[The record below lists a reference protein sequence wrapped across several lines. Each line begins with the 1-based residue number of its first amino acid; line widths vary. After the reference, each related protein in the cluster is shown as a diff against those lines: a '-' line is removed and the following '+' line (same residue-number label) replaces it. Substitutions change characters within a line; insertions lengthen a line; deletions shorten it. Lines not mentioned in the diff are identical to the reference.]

1 MDMFNIYFFFYI
13 SHLFKQ
19 LSDLTLSRRR
29 FQGCYKNTYKKEKI
43 VIDINNEKADGRKS
57 CFLKCFLEQNSI
69 RVISNPYWRQQID
82 RSTKVERQLLLIL
95 IFKNELEKKCFSRGF
110 FLKKEKAP
118 NWSCFIVLTRPN
130 PGRRE
135 KINLNFYFHTSLW
148 CLKRFYE
155 GLKDLHKTFWGT
167 TKKCENK
174 NLIPF
179 SFLNAQD
186 VKG

>member
-118 NWSCFIVLTRPN
+118 NWSCFIVLTRSN

-148 CLKRFYE
+148 CLKMFYE
-155 GLKDLHKTFWGT
+155 SLAFIK
-167 TKKCENK
+167 
-174 NLIPF
+174 PF
-179 SFLNAQD
+179 EAPQRS
-186 VKG
+186 VKIKI